1 MRKNLFTEESRDLA
15 DDRQKKKYDYLVG
28 DTDFFAGGFMRLR
41 IEMLKY
47 EKFGVKTVHSI
58 AGKPG
63 QDKDSW
69 FGYKVAAGDSISAML
84 DRIILW

>member
-1 MRKNLFTEESRDLA
+1 MRRNLFSEDTKFIA

-28 DTDFFAGGFMRLR
+28 DTDFFAGGCLRLR
-41 IEMLKY
+41 IEMRKY
-47 EKFGVKTVHSI
+47 ERLGVKTIHSI

-69 FGYKVAAGDSISAML
+69 FGYKVGFGDTIGTML
-84 DRIILW
+84 DRIVLW